1 MSVGP
6 IELVLFVFVFSL
18 ALGAHVI
25 ISMLVRE
32 KEHKGVYRGFLVY
45 GVPVC
50 FAIALIL
57 TPPDP
62 LSMLLVA
69 IPCSLVYGFVAVIWI
84 LRRKRASLPR
94 PNGLKP

>member
-1 MSVGP
+1 MSVRP
-6 IELVLFVFVFSL
+6 IELVLFVFVFIL
-18 ALGAHVI
+18 AIGTHVI
-25 ISMLVRE
+25 IAVSWR
-32 KEHKGVYRGFLVY
+32 KKGNRGDYRGFLVY

-69 IPCSLVYGFVAVIWI
+69 IPCSLVYGFFAVMWI
-84 LRRKRASLPR
+84 LRRKRACTPG
-94 PNGLKP
+94 PDG

>member
-1 MSVGP
+1 MSVGT
-6 IELVLFVFVFSL
+6 IELVLFVFVFIL

-25 ISMLVRE
+25 IAMPGRE

-50 FAIALIL
+50 FAIGLLL

-69 IPCSLVYGFVAVIWI
+69 IPCSLLYGFFALMWI
-84 LRRKRASLPR
+84 LRLTRACP
-94 PNGLKP
+94 PGHKG